1 MAREDLVALK
11 RAIGSMRGR
20 IDQLLTGGEKRQ
32 LLKMISVGKIANV
45 GELKAYLSRV
55 EAVKAKREKESAAKL
70 TGKIIDANSRRPL
83 GDVTVRVQQTAFQE
97 DTDGSGCF
105 IWEQMV
111 KGRTIV
117 IEASRRGYK
126 PVQFQYKATMD
137 EEQTV
142 AVKMAPIGGR
152 QNVDD
157 KKKRGGGGGH

>member
-32 LLKMISVGKIANV
+32 LLKMISVGKIGNV

-55 EAVKAKREKESAAKL
+55 EAVKAKREKESSAKL
-70 TGKIIDANSRRPL
+70 TGKIIDANTRRPL
-83 GDVTVRVQQTAFQE
+83 GDATVRVQQTAFQE

-117 IEASRRGYK
+117 IEVTKRGYK
-126 PVQFQYKATMD
+126 PAQFQYKATMD
-137 EEQTV
+137 EDQMV
-142 AVKMAPIGGR
+142 SVKLAPVGGR
-152 QNVDD
+152 QRPDD
-157 KKKRGGGGGH
+157 KKKRGGGGH

>member
-32 LLKMISVGKIANV
+32 LLKMISVGKIGNV

-55 EAVKAKREKESAAKL
+55 EAVKAKRKKESSAKL
-70 TGKIIDANSRRPL
+70 TGKIIDANTRRAL
-83 GDVTVRVQQTAFQE
+83 GDCTVRVQQTAFSE

-105 IWEQMV
+105 IWERMV

-117 IEASRRGYK
+117 IDVSKRGYK
-126 PVQFQYKATMD
+126 GVQFQYKATMD
-137 EEQTV
+137 EEQTL
-142 AVKMAPIGGR
+142 AIKLAPVGGR
-152 QNVDD
+152 RQQAQD
-157 KKKRGGGGGH
+157 KKKRGGGH